1 MQLLDREDVNLS
13 ERFAKKWES
22 KKEKTSFTESL
33 KGTISPAP
41 ALKPR
46 LDYATKRLE
55 IQLSSLDRA
64 SERFNEKDKML
75 FSKLVDAYT
84 KHDTAHANIYANEL
98 AEVRKMARLTMNAR
112 LALDQVM
119 LRLRTCTEF
128 GDLVANLAPAIGV
141 LRSVGSCIPGVIP
154 EAESELGEIGN
165 MLSGIMF
172 DAGSGAGM
180 TMNFNNV
187 NEDTAKILAEA
198 AAVAEQKITANFPEL
213 PSGIAANASS
223 LRSQDRQS

>member
-1 MQLLDREDVNLS
+1 MS

-22 KKEKTSFTESL
+22 KKEKTSFTDSL
-33 KGTISPAP
+33 KGSISPAP

-46 LDYATKRLE
+46 LDYAIKRLE
-55 IQLSSLDRA
+55 IQLASMDRA
-64 SERFNEKDKML
+64 SERFNQKDKVL

-98 AEVRKMARLTMNAR
+98 AEVRKMAKLTMNAR

-119 LRLRTCTEF
+119 LRLRTCSEF

-198 AAVAEQKITANFPEL
+198 AAVAEQKVTANFPEL
-213 PSGIAANASS
+213 PSGLATNASS
-223 LRSQDRQS
+223 LKAQDRQS

>member
-1 MQLLDREDVNLS
+1 MS

-22 KKEKTSFTESL
+22 KKEKTSFTDSL
-33 KGTISPAP
+33 KGSISPAP

-46 LDYATKRLE
+46 LDYAIKRLE
-55 IQLSSLDRA
+55 IQLASMDRA
-64 SERFNEKDKML
+64 SERFNQKDKVL

-98 AEVRKMARLTMNAR
+98 AEVRKMAKLTMNAR

-172 DAGSGAGM
+172 DAGSGSGM

-198 AAVAEQKITANFPEL
+198 AAVAEQKVTANFPEL
-213 PSGIAANASS
+213 PSGFATSASS
-223 LRSQDRQS
+223 LRAQDRQS

>member
-1 MQLLDREDVNLS
+1 M
-13 ERFAKKWES
+13 
-22 KKEKTSFTESL
+22 
-33 KGTISPAP
+33 
-41 ALKPR
+41 
-46 LDYATKRLE
+46 
-55 IQLSSLDRA
+55 DRA
-64 SERFNEKDKML
+64 SERFNQKDKVL

-98 AEVRKMARLTMNAR
+98 AEVRKMAKLTMNAR

-119 LRLRTCTEF
+119 LRLRTCSEF

-198 AAVAEQKITANFPEL
+198 AAVAEQKVTANFPEL
-213 PSGIAANASS
+213 PSGFATKTSS
-223 LRSQDRQS
+223 LKAQDRQS

>member
-1 MQLLDREDVNLS
+1 MS

-22 KKEKTSFTESL
+22 KKEKTSFTDSL
-33 KGTISPAP
+33 KGSISPAP

-55 IQLSSLDRA
+55 IQLASMDRA
-64 SERFNEKDKML
+64 SERFNEKDKVL

-98 AEVRKMARLTMNAR
+98 AEVRKMAKLTMNAR

-119 LRLRTCTEF
+119 LRLRTCSEF

-198 AAVAEQKITANFPEL
+198 AAVAEQKVTANFPEL
-213 PSGIAANASS
+213 PSGFATNASS
-223 LRSQDRQS
+223 LKAQDRQS

>member
-1 MQLLDREDVNLS
+1 MLIMHKYIVRSFFVREDVNLS
-13 ERFAKKWES
+13 ERFAKKWER
-22 KKEKTSFTESL
+22 KKEKTSFTDSL
-33 KGTISPAP
+33 KGSISPAP

-55 IQLSSLDRA
+55 IQLASMDRA
-64 SERFNEKDKML
+64 SERFNQKDKVL

-98 AEVRKMARLTMNAR
+98 AEVRKMAKLTMNAR

-154 EAESELGEIGN
+154 EAESELGDIGN
-165 MLSGIMF
+165 MLSGI
-172 DAGSGAGM
+172 
-180 TMNFNNV
+180 
-187 NEDTAKILAEA
+187 
-198 AAVAEQKITANFPEL
+198 
-213 PSGIAANASS
+213 
-223 LRSQDRQS
+223 R

>member
-1 MQLLDREDVNLS
+1 MS

-22 KKEKTSFTESL
+22 KKEKTSFTDSL
-33 KGTISPAP
+33 KGSISPAP

-46 LDYATKRLE
+46 LDYAIKRLE
-55 IQLSSLDRA
+55 IQLASMDRA
-64 SERFNEKDKML
+64 SERFNQKDKVL

-98 AEVRKMARLTMNAR
+98 AEVRKMAKLTMNAR

-198 AAVAEQKITANFPEL
+198 AAVAEQKVTANFPEL
-213 PSGIAANASS
+213 PSGLATNASS
-223 LRSQDRQS
+223 LKAQDRQS

>member
-1 MQLLDREDVNLS
+1 MQLLDPEDVNLS

-22 KKEKTSFTESL
+22 KKEKTSFAESL
-33 KGTISPAP
+33 RGTISPAP

-46 LDYATKRLE
+46 LDHATKRLE

-213 PSGIAANASS
+213 PSGIAANTR
-223 LRSQDRQS
+223 LQSQDRQS

>member
-1 MQLLDREDVNLS
+1 LS

-22 KKEKTSFTESL
+22 KKEKTSFTDSL
-33 KGTISPAP
+33 KGSISPAP

-46 LDYATKRLE
+46 LDYAIKRLE
-55 IQLSSLDRA
+55 IQLASMDRA
-64 SERFNEKDKML
+64 SERFNQKDKVL

-98 AEVRKMARLTMNAR
+98 AEVRKMAKLTMNAR

-119 LRLRTCTEF
+119 LRLRTCSEF

-198 AAVAEQKITANFPEL
+198 AAVAEQKVTANFPEL
-213 PSGIAANASS
+213 PSGFATNASS
-223 LRSQDRQS
+223 LKAQDRQS

>member
-1 MQLLDREDVNLS
+1 MS

-22 KKEKTSFTESL
+22 KKEKTSFTDSL

-46 LDYATKRLE
+46 LDHATRRLE
-55 IQLSSLDRA
+55 IQLTSLDRA
-64 SERFNEKDKML
+64 SERFNQKDKAL
-75 FSKLVDAYT
+75 FSKLVDSYT

-98 AEVRKMARLTMNAR
+98 AEVRKMAKLTMNAR

-119 LRLRTCTEF
+119 LRLTTCTEF

-141 LRSVGSCIPGVIP
+141 LRSVGACIPGVIP

-198 AAVAEQKITANFPEL
+198 AAVAEQKVTANFPEL
-213 PSGIAANASS
+213 PSGFAANTSS
-223 LRSQDRQS
+223 LKAQDRQS

>member
-1 MQLLDREDVNLS
+1 LS

-22 KKEKTSFTESL
+22 KKEKTSFTDSL
-33 KGTISPAP
+33 KGSISPAP

-46 LDYATKRLE
+46 LDYAIKRLE
-55 IQLSSLDRA
+55 IQLASMDRA
-64 SERFNEKDKML
+64 SERFNQKDKVL

-98 AEVRKMARLTMNAR
+98 AEVRKMAKLTMNAR

-119 LRLRTCTEF
+119 LRLRTCAEF

-198 AAVAEQKITANFPEL
+198 AAVAEQKVTANFPEL
-213 PSGIAANASS
+213 PSGFATNASS
-223 LRSQDRQS
+223 LKAQDRQS

>member
-1 MQLLDREDVNLS
+1 MS

-22 KKEKTSFTESL
+22 KKEHSSFAESL
-33 KGTISPAP
+33 KGTIRQTP

-55 IQLSSLDRA
+55 IQLNSLDRA
-64 SERFNEKDKML
+64 SERFNQKDKLL
-75 FSKLVDAYT
+75 FSRLVDAYT

-98 AEVRKMARLTMNAR
+98 AEVRKMARLTMNAS

-141 LRSVGSCIPGVIP
+141 LRSVGSCIPGVLP

-198 AAVAEQKITANFPEL
+198 AAVAEQKINKNFPEL
-213 PSGIAANASS
+213 PSGIPESAG
-223 LRSQDRQS
+223 LQSQDRQS